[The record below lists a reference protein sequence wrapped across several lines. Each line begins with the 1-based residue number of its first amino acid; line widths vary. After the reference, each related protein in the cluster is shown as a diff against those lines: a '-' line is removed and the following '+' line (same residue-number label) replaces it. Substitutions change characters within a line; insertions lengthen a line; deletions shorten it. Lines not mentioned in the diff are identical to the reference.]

1 MYEDFAIT
9 IGHRIKAKREA
20 LGLSRNEVA
29 KILGMSYS
37 TVQRV
42 EDGKS
47 NARLSTLVA
56 LAVVL
61 DMSNADLYKD

>member
-9 IGHRIKAKREA
+9 IGGRIKAKREA

-29 KILGMSYS
+29 KICGMSYS

-47 NARLSTLVA
+47 NARVSTLVA

>member
-1 MYEDFAIT
+1 MYEDLAIT
-9 IGHRIKAKREA
+9 IGSRIKAKREA

-29 KILGMSYS
+29 KICGMSYS

-47 NARLSTLVA
+47 NARVSTLVA

-61 DMSNADLYKD
+61 DISNADLYKD